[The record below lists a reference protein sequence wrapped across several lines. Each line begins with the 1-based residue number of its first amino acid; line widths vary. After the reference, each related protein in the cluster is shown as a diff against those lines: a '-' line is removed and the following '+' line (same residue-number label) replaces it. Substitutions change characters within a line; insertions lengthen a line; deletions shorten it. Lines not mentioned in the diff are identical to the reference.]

1 MKILAVDPGG
11 TTGWALFTDGKLV
24 VWDEAIDWYAID
36 FMLKRTLDIIVYEDF
51 WLFPHKA
58 AAQIGSKMLAVG
70 VIGVLQYTATMR
82 GILIADQ
89 AASIKNVAKKKFDTS
104 SIHTTSEHIKDA
116 TLHGLYY
123 IATTG
128 TTTDKEGIAQ
138 FRWQ

>member
-11 TTGWALFTDGKLV
+11 TTGWALFYDGELFMC
-24 VWDEAIDWYAID
+24 DEAIGWYDIT
-36 FMLKRTLDIIVYEDF
+36 FMLNRTLDVIVYEDF
-51 WLFPHKA
+51 VLFPHKA
-58 AAQIGSKMLAVG
+58 AVQIGSKMPAVS
-70 VIGVLQYTATMR
+70 VIGVLQYTATLKD
-82 GILIADQ
+82 IQIVAQ
-89 AASIKNVAKKKFDTS
+89 PASIKNVAKKKFDLS
-104 SIHTTSEHIKDA
+104 DFKSEHIKDA